1 MKNIFTVFL
10 LLAFASS
17 VVGQRMV
24 AHEGISL
31 TNIDVSSET
40 TVGEVSLETPGTGWV
55 MVRFDGYCISTP
67 GDRVVLA
74 ASNTPSW
81 GVNDGNVGVEAV
93 NNDINGSP
101 FSHTRVY
108 PVAAGNHSFFAVAHN
123 YVETDGDGKAS
134 IYGSLTATFVP
145 ADAGTIAHVGIQQ
158 TNLDVTTEMPVAQVS
173 INVATAGRAIVHFD
187 GTCINSPGDRI
198 VLAASNTPSWGV
210 NDGNVSV
217 EAIDNDLNS
226 NCFSHTRA
234 YDVGPGNHTFYAVA
248 HNYVETAGNGL
259 ASIYGSLTVEFIPS
273 GSDAKA
279 DMVAIQ
285 ETSLDLNNSQ
295 VIGTLNFNPTQA
307 GKVIV
312 QFDGQCLSSPGDRIV
327 LAASNSTS
335 WGVND
340 GSLGVEAYTDDFNR
354 HSFSH
359 TRVYDVTPGNH
370 TFYAVAHNYVET
382 DGNGIAS
389 IYGSLTGQFIPN
401 EGPSG
406 TENLAQN
413 WQISLFPNPTS
424 GGMQLKLPADFNRS
438 AGFIQLFNAQGQI
451 LQQWDAAQF
460 NGQIDLTQQ
469 ATGMYLIKV
478 IDQDAGLFTTQTAYK
493 IQ

>member
-1 MKNIFTVFL
+1 L
-10 LLAFASS
+10 
-17 VVGQRMV
+17 V
-24 AHEGISL
+24 AHRGITQ
-31 TNIDVSSET
+31 TNIDVTNET
-40 TVGEVSLETPGTGWV
+40 TVGQVSLETPGNGWV

-67 GDRVVLA
+67 GDRIVLA

-81 GVNDGNVGVEAV
+81 SVNDGNVGVEAV
-93 NNDINGSP
+93 NGDVNGSP

-108 PVAAGNHSFFAVAHN
+108 PVGAGNHSFYAVAHN

-158 TNLDVTTEMPVAQVS
+158 TNLDVTSETAVAQVS
-173 INVATAGRAIVHFD
+173 INAATAGRAIVHFD
-187 GTCINSPGDRI
+187 GSCANSPGDRI
-198 VLAASNTPSWGV
+198 ILAASNTPSWGV
-210 NDGNVSV
+210 NDGSVSV
-217 EAIDNDLNS
+217 EAIDSDLNY

-234 YDVGPGNHTFYAVA
+234 YDVGPGSHTFYAVA
-248 HNYVETAGNGL
+248 HNYVETSGNGL

-285 ETSLDLNNSQ
+285 ETNLDLSSSQ
-295 VIGTLNFNPTQA
+295 VIGTLNFNPTQP

-312 QFDGQCLSSPGDRIV
+312 QFDGKCISSPGDRIV
-327 LAASNSTS
+327 LAASNSSS

-340 GSLGVEAYTDDFNR
+340 GSIGVEAYTDDFNR

-370 TFYAVAHNYVET
+370 TFSAIAHNYVET
-382 DGNGIAS
+382 DGDGIAS

-401 EGPSG
+401 ESPSS
-406 TENLAQN
+406 TENLSKN
-413 WQISLFPNPTS
+413 WKLSLFPNPTS
-424 GGMQLKLPADFNRS
+424 GAIQLKLSEDLNRS
-438 AGFIQLFNAQGQI
+438 AGVIQLFNAQGQL
-451 LQQWDAAQF
+451 LQQWNAAQF
-460 NGQIDLTQQ
+460 SGQIDLTQQ
-469 ATGMYLIKV
+469 AAGMYLIKV
-478 IDQDAGLFTTQTAYK
+478 LDQDSGLFTSQMAYK
-493 IQ
+493 IP